1 MFERSIQMPWEID
14 PAHSQATFS
23 VKHMMF
29 STVRGQFKVLSGHLH
44 IDEQNPQNSWVDA
57 QVDAASIDTR
67 EERRDNHLRSP
78 DFFDA
83 QNYPTL
89 TFKSTKVEHTGGN
102 EYNVTGDLTMHGVTR
117 PVTFKAEYLGQGKNP
132 WGLTAAGLSAK
143 TKVNRK
149 DWNLNWNQALE
160 AGGWLV
166 SDDVTIEIDL
176 ETIQKPEEAQQ
187 AAAKEAAT
195 TEQ

>member
-1 MFERSIQMPWEID
+1 M
-14 PAHSQATFS
+14 
-23 VKHMMF
+23 
-29 STVRGQFKVLSGHLH
+29 
-44 IDEQNPQNSWVDA
+44 
-57 QVDAASIDTR
+57 
-67 EERRDNHLRSP
+67 
-78 DFFDA
+78 
-83 QNYPTL
+83 
-89 TFKSTKVEHTGGN
+89 
-102 EYNVTGDLTMHGVTR
+102 
-117 PVTFKAEYLGQGKNP
+117 
-132 WGLTAAGLSAK
+132 TAAGLSAK